1 VLFLCICLPG
11 LAQETGGQIEALYT
25 RDPSQP
31 RDRVRVRPPRAT
43 LPPVSG
49 APYSA
54 ERRQTQDDVRPDGT
68 KIHLDLQTL
77 RFYRDSQGRTRID
90 TMAPRDSSQLLYF
103 EIQDPIAGF
112 YYFVDPIKQIA
123 YRLKY
128 TGPAPKPLAP
138 ARPPILLNH
147 EVLGGVQQTMEAI
160 GGKSFNGVQT
170 EGVRRTW
177 VYPVGYQGR
186 DKASTEVSEYWR
198 ASSLGFNVYSQTK
211 RPGSIS
217 IMELAN
223 LSAVDPRLDL
233 FLVPG
238 GFLVE
243 DREGE
248 FVIDVGFLSAAAAS
262 KEPAR

>member
-1 VLFLCICLPG
+1 
-11 LAQETGGQIEALYT
+11 
-25 RDPSQP
+25 
-31 RDRVRVRPPRAT
+31 
-43 LPPVSG
+43 
-49 APYSA
+49 
-54 ERRQTQDDVRPDGT
+54 
-68 KIHLDLQTL
+68 
-77 RFYRDSQGRTRID
+77 
-90 TMAPRDSSQLLYF
+90 
-103 EIQDPIAGF
+103 
-112 YYFVDPIKQIA
+112 
-123 YRLKY
+123 
-128 TGPAPKPLAP
+128 
-138 ARPPILLNH
+138 
-147 EVLGGVQQTMEAI
+147 MEAI